1 MPTRD
6 NAGDMI
12 RRLLLAATAI
22 GVALVGTVA
31 ILYLLNAPP
40 RVPTVSAADAA
51 ASSKPYVVKLHAQ
64 WCPYCIL
71 TKDEW
76 SQIER
81 TYAGRVHLVV
91 LDFTSEAA
99 TERSRA
105 EAERLNLGRFFDEY
119 VGATGIVVVLDGRT
133 LEVTAEI
140 GGNRPLADY
149 RAAIDAA
156 LATAPSPRSSSLPT
170 AIIPVVGG
178 V

>member
-1 MPTRD
+1 LPAALPARQ
-6 NAGDMI
+6 NAHMI
-12 RRLLLAATAI
+12 RKLLLAAASI
-22 GVALVGTVA
+22 AAALVGTVA
-31 ILYLLNAPP
+31 ILYVLNAPP
-40 RVPTVSAADAA
+40 TVPTLSAADAA

-76 SQIER
+76 RQIEAA
-81 TYAGRVHLVV
+81 YAGRVNLVV

-105 EAERLNLGRFFDEY
+105 EAERLNLGPFFEEY

-133 LEVTAEI
+133 REVTAEI
-140 GGNRPLADY
+140 GGNRPLEDY

-156 LATAPSPRSSSLPT
+156 LATTP
-170 AIIPVVGG
+170 G
-178 V
+178 